1 MGFIYII
8 RSTETNKV
16 YIGQTKTPIKE
27 RWSHHKNSY
36 RSYVRHKNGQGGRKD
51 LNNSAIYAAM
61 LKYDLDTFSIHR
73 ILEVQDTDL
82 NDFEKFYISL
92 YNSLAPNGYNLTGGG
107 SDFHV
112 VSESTSELIRENNR
126 RYRRANIDKFR
137 SEELQGLPLFT
148 NYCKPKNGKEF
159 FAVSEWHPKCKN
171 RKTFFVET
179 YGSKEA
185 AKEAMLEFL
194 KELENSDQEY
204 IREKK
209 SGNELPKGLSKLK
222 TGGYLVRK
230 RHNKKTYEKR
240 FMLQSQTDE
249 QNKEAALKYLEEV
262 NKIIEELKKNKNT
275 SPETKH

>member
-1 MGFIYII
+1 
-8 RSTETNKV
+8 
-16 YIGQTKTPIKE
+16 
-27 RWSHHKNSY
+27 
-36 RSYVRHKNGQGGRKD
+36 VRHKNGQGGRKD
-51 LNNSAIYAAM
+51 LRNSAIYAAM
-61 LKYDLDTFSIHR
+61 YKYGLNTFSIYR

-107 SDFHV
+107 DNFTK
-112 VSESTSELIRENNR
+112 VSPSTSKIISENSKK
-126 RYRRANIDKFR
+126 YMHENIDKYR
-137 SEELQGLPLFT
+137 SEELHGLPLHT
-148 NYCKPKNGKEF
+148 NYRKDNESFAINDHPLCKYKMF
-159 FAVSEWHPKCKN
+159 TA
-171 RKTFFVET
+171 RT

-194 KELENSDQEY
+194 KELENSDKEY
-204 IREKK
+204 VREKK

-240 FMLQSQTDE
+240 FITLTDE

-262 NKIIEELKKNKNT
+262 NKTIENIKKNKNT